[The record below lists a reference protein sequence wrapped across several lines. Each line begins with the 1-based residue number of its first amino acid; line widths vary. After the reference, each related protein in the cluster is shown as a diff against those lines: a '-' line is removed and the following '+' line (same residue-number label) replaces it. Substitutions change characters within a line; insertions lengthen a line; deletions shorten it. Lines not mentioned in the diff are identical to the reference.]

1 MYLLRIKIREKTK
14 KKQIEGEERKR
25 EEEKKKQATKLKK
38 KDQEHERECNELEKI
53 KAKSAETNR
62 LQKDAQE
69 LKPLHRAT
77 NNVANQKIK
86 EETDE
91 PSLMHEWV
99 EEMSLEVKQSKRH
112 IKSEQ
117 KQTKLVSVT
126 LNRTLEVWRNLR
138 AEVAELK
145 D

>member
-1 MYLLRIKIREKTK
+1 M
-14 KKQIEGEERKR
+14 
-25 EEEKKKQATKLKK
+25 
-38 KDQEHERECNELEKI
+38 
-53 KAKSAETNR
+53 
-62 LQKDAQE
+62 QE
-69 LKPLHRAT
+69 LKSRNRLANDT
-77 NNVANQKIK
+77 ANQKVK
-86 EETDE
+86 KKTDE
-91 PSLMHEWV
+91 LSLMHEWV

>member
-1 MYLLRIKIREKTK
+1 M
-14 KKQIEGEERKR
+14 
-25 EEEKKKQATKLKK
+25 
-38 KDQEHERECNELEKI
+38 
-53 KAKSAETNR
+53 
-62 LQKDAQE
+62 
-69 LKPLHRAT
+69 
-77 NNVANQKIK
+77 
-86 EETDE
+86 
-91 PSLMHEWV
+91 MHEWV